1 MAQNKCT
8 QTQEVIEA
16 LRHNGGFSTLGK
28 LYGIVDTSS
37 WKTKTPQASIRR
49 IVQHSP
55 EIFRIQPGLWA
66 LEECKADVLRK
77 FELNDLREADNERFH
92 HSYYQ
97 GLLVEIG
104 NMYNLTTYVPAQDK
118 NKRFTDRPLVE
129 VCTTV
134 DIPQFSY
141 KEIVNR
147 AKTVDVIW
155 FNERQMPSK
164 FFEVE
169 HSTDIQ
175 NSVGKFC
182 DLQDFNSEFYIVAN
196 DVRKGQFEAVMKR
209 TAFKD
214 VRDRVKFYSYEKV
227 IKQYELMC
235 EKAKFTF
242 I

>member
-49 IVQHSP
+49 IVQNSP

-141 KEIVNR
+141 YIFRSIPVHHSGAAVSNLRGKNR
-147 AKTVDVIW
+147 L
-155 FNERQMPSK
+155 FLM
-164 FFEVE
+164 
-169 HSTDIQ
+169 
-175 NSVGKFC
+175 SV
-182 DLQDFNSEFYIVAN
+182 
-196 DVRKGQFEAVMKR
+196 RP
-209 TAFKD
+209 
-214 VRDRVKFYSYEKV
+214 
-227 IKQYELMC
+227 
-235 EKAKFTF
+235 
-242 I
+242 